1 MRYYSLQVLR
11 ILFMAMVLIL
21 HVRAFLFIY
30 GHTTDTFL
38 SAIPDAFLAAA
49 FPFFSISGF
58 IMAFLIDIGYRN
70 FLPRRLLRIYPSFFI
85 AVALAATANYLLNG
99 QIPGKAFFLGMTL
112 LPVGPVDPPLRVEW
126 TLVYEIA
133 YYLLITPFATK
144 RLRAY
149 YPKFLVVWAGVVLVA
164 YYFFWM
170 RSAYVINTFATV
182 YFSSYN
188 LYFITG
194 GMVYYLQKNT
204 KTRHWSWYVAGLV
217 LGSAVTVITSLNRPF
232 GGIKAMHEVGTWSL
246 CTALC
251 LYCAIKLEN
260 TCRTNWLESLADFG
274 EYTYAY
280 YLIHAAIIMS
290 LFSTMVYKLGIPLG
304 DGAAVLALVLVGAIG
319 LGFGK
324 LDMAIHNFFRDKL
337 R

>member
-1 MRYYSLQVLR
+1 MRYYSLQILR

-21 HVRAFLFIY
+21 HVRAFMFIY
-30 GHTTDTFL
+30 GHATDTFL
-38 SAIPDAFLAAA
+38 NAIPDAFLAAA

-70 FLPRRLLRIYPSFFI
+70 FLIRRLLRIYPSFLI
-85 AVALAATANYLLNG
+85 AVALAAAANYLLLDMV
-99 QIPGKAFFLGMTL
+99 PGKAFLLGMTL

-126 TLVYEIA
+126 TLVYEIS
-133 YYLLITPFATK
+133 YYLLITPFATR

-149 YPKFLVVWAGVVLVA
+149 YPAFLVLWGGVVLVA
-164 YYFFWM
+164 YYAFWM

-194 GMVYYLQKNT
+194 GLVYHLQKHT
-204 KTRHWSWYVAGLV
+204 RTRHWSWYAAGLL
-217 LGSAVTVITSLNRPF
+217 LGSAVTVITSYNRPF

-251 LYCAIKLEN
+251 LYCAVKLED
-260 TCRTNWLESLADFG
+260 TCRCRWLESLADFG

-290 LFSTMVYKLGIPLG
+290 LCSTLVYRLGIGLG
-304 DGAAVLALVLVGAIG
+304 DGAAVLALVLVGGIG
-319 LGFGK
+319 LAFGK
-324 LDMAIHNFFRDKL
+324 LDMAIHRYFRDKL